1 VWGKSAAVAGLF
13 RDGRKI
19 TMGGL
24 SDAGIAAG

>member
-1 VWGKSAAVAGLF
+1 LAGLF

>member
-1 VWGKSAAVAGLF
+1 VAGLF